1 MTNFEYEAY
10 AFLKSKGYQQALLKG
25 LEYWFS
31 SGNYE
36 FKIYPNCFDYIS
48 PNRTKYR
55 FFGHIDDLERTLH
68 RVEKRLDLNNIN

>member
-25 LEYWFS
+25 LEYW
-31 SGNYE
+31 
-36 FKIYPNCFDYIS
+36 FDYIS